1 MNGADRPAAP
11 SLGAWRERVVRV
23 LARSAAILVVVAYPP
38 SIWLSIVN
46 GFPSLV
52 VIDTLACGGV
62 LLAALRPSLPYRVRA
77 GLLLGVFY
85 LLAVVLLVQ
94 VGMPGAGLV
103 WLSMVPVVA
112 ALLLGM
118 RGAIVALSVM
128 GGTVALFGIGIAA
141 GLLRW
146 TAGPGHVAD
155 GQDLTVWF
163 VNATNSLLLSSG
175 AALSAATI
183 LRGLEEAIHDVD
195 QAAAERER
203 AARDR
208 SQLEEQLRQAQ
219 KLEAVGRLA
228 GGIAHDFNNLLTPI
242 VAYTEEAR
250 HELPPDSKAAQ
261 QLTEVLRSAQR
272 AGHLVRRI
280 LTFSRHSVV
289 TRAPVRVADV
299 VREAGALL
307 RATLPTSIAFRYE
320 ISAEDATV
328 VADAAELQQV
338 LMNLG
343 TNALDAMQGQG
354 GTLAFGV
361 RQSGTC
367 VEITVRDTGCG
378 MDAHSLE
385 HAFEPFFTTKP
396 QGKGTG
402 LGLATSHTIVQAL
415 GGQVWLASEPGAG
428 TTVTLSLPLIKPV
441 HTSLPAGGSSSLPRG
456 NGERILLVDDEP
468 MVLGACEALLKR
480 MGYHV
485 TAVSDPAAALARLR
499 SDPYE
504 FDLLFTDQSMPGM
517 NGVALARASRTV
529 RSDLPVVLTTGFV
542 DEATRAGLTDAGIAT
557 VLAKPYQPAD
567 LGATVQAALQTMV
580 RNQGA

>member
-1 MNGADRPAAP
+1 MNGADRPAVP

-52 VIDTLACGGV
+52 VIDTLACGGL

-77 GLLLGVFY
+77 GVLLGVFY
-85 LLAVVLLVQ
+85 VLAVVLLVQ

-118 RGAIVALSVM
+118 RAAIVALSVM

-163 VNATNSLLLSSG
+163 VNATNSFLLSSG

-183 LRGLEEAIHDVD
+183 LRGLEVAIHDVD
-195 QAAAERER
+195 QAAGERER
-203 AARDR
+203 AARER

-307 RATLPTSIAFRYE
+307 RATLPTSIAIRYE

-354 GTLAFGV
+354 GMLAFGV

-378 MDAHSLE
+378 MDAHALE

-428 TTVTLSLPLIKPV
+428 TTVTLSLPLVKPV
-441 HTSLPAGGSSSLPRG
+441 DGSPAPGASSSLTRG

-480 MGYHV
+480 MGYRV
-485 TAVSDPAAALARLR
+485 TAVSDPAAALAHLR
-499 SDPYE
+499 SAPYE

-517 NGVALARASRTV
+517 NGVELARASRTV

-542 DEATRAGLTDAGIAT
+542 DEATRAGLTDAGIDT

-567 LGATVQAALQTMV
+567 LGATVQAALQPVV
-580 RNQGA
+580 RNQRA

>member
-1 MNGADRPAAP
+1 VR
-11 SLGAWRERVVRV
+11 SLSAWRERAVRM
-23 LARSAAILVVVAYPP
+23 LARSSALLVVVAYPP

-52 VIDTLACGGV
+52 VIDTIACAGL
-62 LLAALRPSLPYRVRA
+62 LLAALRPSLSYRVRV

-85 LLAVVLLVQ
+85 VLGVVLLVQ
-94 VGMPGAGLV
+94 VGMPGAGLS
-103 WLSMVPVVA
+103 WLAMVPVVA

-118 RGAIVALSVM
+118 RGAIIALSVM
-128 GGTVALFGIGIAA
+128 GGTVALFGLGIAA
-141 GLLRW
+141 GVLRW

-163 VNATNSLLLSSG
+163 VNATSALLLSSG

-183 LRGLEEAIHDVD
+183 LRGLEEAMQDVEE
-195 QAAAERER
+195 AAAERER

-208 SQLEEQLRQAQ
+208 SHLQEQLRQAQ

-242 VAYTEEAR
+242 VAYTEDAR
-250 HELPPDSKAAQ
+250 HDLPPDSKAAQ
-261 QLTEVLRSAQR
+261 QLGEVLRSAQR
-272 AGHLVRRI
+272 ASHLVRRI
-280 LTFSRHSVV
+280 LTFSRHSVL
-289 TRAPVRVADV
+289 TRVPVRVADV

-307 RATLPTSIAFRYE
+307 RATLPTSIAIRYE
-320 ISAEDATV
+320 ISAEHATV
-328 VADAAELQQV
+328 VADAAELHQV

-343 TNALDAMQGQG
+343 TNALDAMQGHG
-354 GTLAFGV
+354 GTLEFGV
-361 RQSGTC
+361 QESGTC

-378 MDAHSLE
+378 MDAQVLE

-402 LGLATSHTIVQAL
+402 LGLATSHSIVQSL

-428 TTVTLSLPLIKPV
+428 TTVTLSLPLNKSMD
-441 HTSLPAGGSSSLPRG
+441 TSHAAAGTASAPRG
-456 NGERILLVDDEP
+456 GGEHILLVDDEP

-480 MGYHV
+480 GGYRV
-485 TAVSDPAAALARLR
+485 TAVTDPAAALARLG
-499 SDPYE
+499 SMPDE

-517 NGVALARASRTV
+517 NGVDLARASRHI
-529 RSDLPVVLTTGFV
+529 RPDLAIVLTTGFL
-542 DEATRAGLTDAGIAT
+542 DETTRAGLEAAGVAH
-557 VLAKPYQPAD
+557 VLAKPYQPSD
-567 LGATVQAALQTMV
+567 LGAIVQAALQTTV
-580 RNQGA
+580 RNQRA